1 MTLIPYDPFRHLDNF
16 RDNWD
21 RLFSNDWF
29 PFRAGQGMGR
39 LNADVYE
46 TENEVVAAFDIP
58 GLEKKEDI
66 NIDVDTHSLT
76 ISGTV
81 NRMQE
86 VREEHM
92 HRKERFIGK
101 FHRTISLPSPVSS
114 EGVTATYKNGV
125 LEVRM
130 PKMKGDTRRKIDIQ
144 FH

>member
-1 MTLIPYDPFRHLDNF
+1 MSLVPYDPFRYLDNL
-16 RDNWD
+16 RQDWD
-21 RLFSNDWF
+21 RFFSNDWL
-29 PFRAGQGMGR
+29 PFRAGQGMG

-46 TENEVVAAFDIP
+46 TENEVVAVIDIP
-58 GLEKKEDI
+58 GLSKKEDV
-66 NIDVDTHSLT
+66 NIDVDTNSLT
-76 ISGTV
+76 VSGTI

-86 VREEHM
+86 VQAENM

-101 FHRTISLPSPVSS
+101 FHRTISLPAPVAS